1 MKEEIIDRLLNHSNC
16 SEEYEKS
23 LISKLDNYIEYSQ
36 LPPIYQ
42 KEFLDP
48 NDFETK
54 LKNIYENIE
63 QLISLRYSF
72 VVQMNSYKESG
83 FLTSTLMQ
91 KYFMDCVKS
100 DTYLGSV
107 LYIDTKLLMSDYKK
121 LISND
126 NDSYGP
132 KLVHNLETLYN
143 GIENAEFVFWDKFTM
158 IQGNYELSKI
168 YDILSI
174 RYRNCLGNLYFIDDN
189 LENTGI
195 ISQELVNVMNMSAIV
210 SFENRTYK
218 HTSEVR

>member
-1 MKEEIIDRLLNHSNC
+1 MKEEIIDRLLNHNNC
-16 SEEYEKS
+16 SEEYKKS
-23 LISKLDNYIEYSQ
+23 LISKLDNYIDYSQ
-36 LPPIYQ
+36 LPPLYQ

-48 NDFETK
+48 DEFEPK
-54 LKNIYENIE
+54 LKNVYINIE
-63 QLISLRYSF
+63 QLIGLRYSF
-72 VVQMNSYKESG
+72 VIQMSSYKESG

-126 NDSYGP
+126 NEVLGP

-158 IQGNYELSKI
+158 VQGNYELSKI

-174 RYRNCLGNLYFIDDN
+174 RYRNCLGNLYYIDDN

-195 ISQELVNVMNMSAIV
+195 LSQELVNVMNMSAIV
-210 SFENRTYK
+210 SLENKTYN
-218 HTSEVR
+218 HTSEVK